1 MVPVEGFIKNR
12 CKGLKTMKLKDRETA
27 DTESSGIHLIDT
39 SFMEDTGNPTE
50 TIDLNS
56 LFEPDVSVSG
66 AYDLREVKATS
77 FGKLLEAVPIP
88 SMLLDWDGYVG
99 FSNSACILMAPD
111 PQDLVGLHMT
121 HLVEDEESRVFVEEA
136 LEQVCVSRKPKV
148 LEAGLGV
155 DPKRI
160 WARISFRSMRIGK
173 DRSILALVEDLT
185 LERRRILLDK
195 KHKEELEQKV
205 QSRTAELSRAVSL
218 LKSEIEDRKLAQA
231 RSRSA
236 ARELR
241 RLIDTANAPIIGID
255 AGGKINEWNQK
266 AENITGYKL
275 SEAQGRDLVNEFIA
289 RDHADSVSEV
299 LEKALNGTGSENFEA
314 PLITCD
320 GKRVMALMSATPRT
334 DDQDNIIGVVGVGQD
349 VTDLI
354 AHRAELERM
363 VEVRTKELRKSLED
377 TANAKDR
384 IDGILKSV
392 ADGLIVTDNQNAVIL
407 MNKAAE
413 ALLGVKLQEV
423 KRRSLGS
430 LVDDERLRNKLISNL
445 ESSRRVSEFD
455 CPLPDPR
462 GGKLRIFRARTSS
475 ISDQEGKKRG
485 MVTIF
490 RDVTRER
497 EVDRLKTEFI
507 STAAHELRTPLTS
520 ILGFS
525 ELLVNDDSVE
535 DQDKVVYLTYINEQ
549 SHKLAKIIDELLD
562 ISRIE
567 SGKGFKL
574 SKAPIMAP
582 EFVLCLSRIIEET
595 YPEHNFIFQ
604 SHGEAVEFYG
614 DKTKLEQA
622 IFNIVSNSAKYSKAG
637 TDITLTCS
645 TAADK
650 ISLTVSDQGRGMT
663 PDQVEQ
669 IFDKFYRGEY
679 SNTGAE
685 GVGLG
690 MTIVKHLVDAHGG
703 RVLATSEPGKGTDV
717 TVSIPVDSKWKETV
731 RK

>member
-1 MVPVEGFIKNR
+1 ME
-12 CKGLKTMKLKDRETA
+12 TMKLKGRELS
-27 DTESSGIHLIDT
+27 DTEGSGIQVIDT
-39 SFMEDTGNPTE
+39 SFMEESGTPTE

-88 SMLLDWDGYVG
+88 SMLLDWDGYVC
-99 FSNSACILMAPD
+99 FTNSACLLMAPD
-111 PQDLVGLHMT
+111 PGDPVGLHMT
-121 HLVEDEESRVFVEEA
+121 HLVEDEESRISVEEA
-136 LEQVCVSRKPKV
+136 LEQVCVSRKPRV
-148 LEAGLGV
+148 LEATLGV

-241 RLIDTANAPIIGID
+241 RLIDTANAPIFGID
-255 AGGKINEWNQK
+255 AQGRINEWNQK

-314 PLITCD
+314 PLITWD
-320 GKRVMALMSATPRT
+320 GKRVMVLMSATPRT
-334 DDQDNIIGVVGVGQD
+334 DDQDNVIGVVSVGQD
-349 VTDLI
+349 VTDII

-377 TANAKDR
+377 TAKAKDR

-413 ALLGVKLQEV
+413 ALLGVKLEDV
-423 KRRSLGS
+423 KRAALGS
-430 LVDDERLRNKLISNL
+430 LVDDERLRRKLISNL

-462 GGKLRIFRARTSS
+462 GGKSRVFRARTSS
-475 ISDQEGKKRG
+475 ISDQEGKKQG

-490 RDVTRER
+490 RDVTRQR

-525 ELLVNDDSVE
+525 ELLVNDDSIE
-535 DQDKVVYLTYINEQ
+535 EQDKVVYLTYINEQ

-574 SKAPIMAP
+574 SKAPMMAP
-582 EFVLCLSRIIEET
+582 EFVLRLSRIIEET

-604 SHGEAVEFYG
+604 SQGEPVEFHG

-622 IFNIVSNSAKYSKAG
+622 IFNIVSNSAKYSNAG
-637 TDITLTCS
+637 SDITLTCS
-645 TAADK
+645 TGPDK
-650 ISLTVSDQGRGMT
+650 IFLTVSDQGRGMT

-679 SNTGAE
+679 SNTATE

-690 MTIVKHLVDAHGG
+690 MTIVKHIVDAHGG
-703 RVLATSEPGKGTDV
+703 HVEAMSAPGKGTDV
-717 TVSIPVDSKWKETV
+717 VVSIPIRGREQEIAA
-731 RK
+731 RL